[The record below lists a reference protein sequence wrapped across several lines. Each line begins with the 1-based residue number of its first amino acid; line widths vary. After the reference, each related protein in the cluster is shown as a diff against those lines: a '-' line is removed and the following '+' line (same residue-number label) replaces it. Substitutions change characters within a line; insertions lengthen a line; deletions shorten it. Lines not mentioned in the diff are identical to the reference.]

1 VAGITDHLCP
11 WESCYRTTQLLGGP
25 VKFVLSTSGHIAAMV
40 NPPTNPKAA
49 FRTAPA
55 AAAAGTPAAAAAKAR
70 AGAGANPPDP
80 REFLASAAL
89 VPGSWW
95 TDYAAWLA
103 ERGGGQRKS
112 PRTLGRKAYPV
123 RAAAP
128 GTYVHDR

>member
-1 VAGITDHLCP
+1 
-11 WESCYRTTQLLGGP
+11 
-25 VKFVLSTSGHIAAMV
+25 
-40 NPPTNPKAA
+40 
-49 FRTAPA
+49 
-55 AAAAGTPAAAAAKAR
+55 
-70 AGAGANPPDP
+70 
-80 REFLASAAL
+80 